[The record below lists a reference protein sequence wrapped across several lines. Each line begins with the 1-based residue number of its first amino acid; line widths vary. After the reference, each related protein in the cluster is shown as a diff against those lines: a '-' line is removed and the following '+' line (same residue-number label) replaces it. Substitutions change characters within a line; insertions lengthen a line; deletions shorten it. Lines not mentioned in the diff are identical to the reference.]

1 MKAFCTTS
9 ILATAILAASLSG
22 CGEKP
27 ATAQAP
33 PPPLVEF
40 LNPVRDKIIIW
51 DEYTGRFESTERVEV
66 RARISGM
73 LEKVH
78 FTDGAIVK
86 KGDVLFTIDSKPF
99 KAELA
104 AARADL
110 IQAQAGRDL
119 AKNNFERG
127 QELLK
132 RNAIASEEVDIRR
145 GSFAAEEAKVQ
156 AAQARV
162 ESAQLNLDYTEVRA
176 EISGRTS
183 DHFVSEGNL
192 ISGGSAQ
199 STLLTTIVT
208 IDPIYCRIEADEAS
222 VLKYMRMNLAG
233 ERESARDADVAVQL
247 GLADED
253 GFPHQGKL
261 DFVNNSFDQATATM
275 RARVT
280 VSNKDELL
288 TPGMFARVRLPGR
301 GEFEATLVPEL
312 AIQSMQ
318 SLTFLL
324 TLDEDDIIRSTV
336 VKLGPSYGAMRV
348 IESDLPLDTRVIVSG
363 MVMARP
369 GMPATAK
376 PKATNP
382 AAEASTKE

>member
-1 MKAFCTTS
+1 MKLTRTTS
-9 ILATAILAASLSG
+9 ILTAAVLTLAG
-22 CGEKP
+22 CSKQAP
-27 ATAQAP
+27 TAQAP

-40 LNPVRDKIIIW
+40 VNPAREKIIVW
-51 DEYTGRFESTERVEV
+51 DEYTGRLEATEHVEV

-78 FTDGAIVK
+78 FTDGAIVE
-86 KGDVLFTIDSKPF
+86 KGDLLFSIDPKPF
-99 KAELA
+99 EAALA
-104 AARADL
+104 AAKADL
-110 IQAQAGRDL
+110 IQAQARRDL
-119 AKNNFERG
+119 AKSNLKRG
-127 QELLK
+127 EQLLK
-132 RNAIASEEVDIRR
+132 RNAIAGEEVDIRR
-145 GSFAAEEAKVQ
+145 GTFASEEAKVQ

-162 ESAQLNLDYTEVRA
+162 DSAQLNLDYTQVRA
-176 EISGRTS
+176 QVSGRTA

-208 IDPIYCRIEADEAS
+208 IDPIYCRIEADEGS

-233 ERESARDADVAVQL
+233 ERESARDADVPVQL
-247 GLADED
+247 GLADEE

-280 VSNKDELL
+280 VPNKDELL

-312 AIQSMQ
+312 AIQTTQ

-324 TLDEDDIIRSTV
+324 TLDENDIIRSTA
-336 VKLGPSYGAMRV
+336 VKLGPNYGDMRV

-363 MVMARP
+363 MLMARP
-369 GMPATAK
+369 GVPATAK
-376 PKATNP
+376 PKA
-382 AAEASTKE
+382 AAKS